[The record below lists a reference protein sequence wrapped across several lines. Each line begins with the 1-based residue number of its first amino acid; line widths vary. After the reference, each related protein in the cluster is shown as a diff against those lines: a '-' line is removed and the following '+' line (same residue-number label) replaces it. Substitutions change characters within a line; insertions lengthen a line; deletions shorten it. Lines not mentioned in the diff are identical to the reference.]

1 MAFLDQPGAHSA
13 GNVHTEAARRE
24 RRAAERHVS
33 VFLTAKIISG
43 DRQAIGRV
51 VNLSRHGARIET
63 QLRLVHGQPLTIELR
78 SDLAAQ
84 GIVRW
89 LQDGAAGV
97 EFNTPV
103 DIDRYF
109 MRVGRRVDRIK
120 PRAPRYSCFAAGMVS
135 LDGACAACHVL
146 DISLLGARLSRVMSL
161 KPGQTVLVEI
171 AGLDSRRA
179 EIVWTSNEEMGVVFQ
194 RSHDFRML
202 DAWLRASS
210 VPPPPSRD
218 DQLRFADDPG
228 DLWS

>member
-1 MAFLDQPGAHSA
+1 MSFLDQTGTLSA
-13 GNVHTEAARRE
+13 GNGHTEAARRE
-24 RRAAERHVS
+24 RRGAERHVS

-63 QLRLVHGQPLTIELR
+63 QLRLTHGQQLTIELR

-89 LQDGAAGV
+89 VQDGAAGV
-97 EFNTPV
+97 EFGTPV

-109 MRVGRRVDRIK
+109 MRAGRRVDRIK

-135 LDGACAACHVL
+135 LDGGRAACHVL

-161 KPGQTVLVEI
+161 KPGETVLLEI

-179 EIVWTSNEEMGVVFQ
+179 EIVWTSNEEMGVAFQ

-210 VPPPPSRD
+210 VPPLVSRD
-218 DQLRFADDPG
+218 DPGELR
-228 DLWS
+228 S